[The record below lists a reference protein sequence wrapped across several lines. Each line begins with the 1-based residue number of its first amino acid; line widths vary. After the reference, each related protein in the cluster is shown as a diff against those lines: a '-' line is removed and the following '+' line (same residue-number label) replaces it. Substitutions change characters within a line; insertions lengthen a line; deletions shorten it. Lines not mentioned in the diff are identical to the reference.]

1 MLTDNKK
8 LYDALESALRTFYT
22 EGEYVHVHA
31 IYEPEGNGGSREEM
45 HDAAADLHEPGL
57 TYHVYF
63 IANDD
68 GSIMIDAVERWY
80 MG

>member
-1 MLTDNKK
+1 MLTDNEK
-8 LYDALESALRTFYT
+8 LYDALENALRAIYA
-22 EGEYVHVHA
+22 EDEYVHVHA
-31 IYEPEGNGGSREEM
+31 IYEPEGNGGPREEM
-45 HDAAADLHEPGL
+45 YDAAADLHEPGR

-68 GSIMIDAVERWY
+68 SSIMIDGIERWH